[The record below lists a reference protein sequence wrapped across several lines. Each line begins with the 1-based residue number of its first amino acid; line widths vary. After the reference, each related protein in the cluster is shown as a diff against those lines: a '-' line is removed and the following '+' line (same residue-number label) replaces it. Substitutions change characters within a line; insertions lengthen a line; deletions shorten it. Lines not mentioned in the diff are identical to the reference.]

1 MRVAVHVCWLDAFQA
16 LCLVLGRKG
25 ACDREEV
32 SGTMR
37 VSRSDG
43 GEHGPG
49 VRGLALKGLKL
60 GASDPVAASFSW
72 YDLEQAT

>member
-1 MRVAVHVCWLDAFQA
+1 M
-16 LCLVLGRKG
+16 LGRKST
-25 ACDREEV
+25 CDREEV

-49 VRGLALKGLKL
+49 VTGLALKGLKL
-60 GASDPVAASFSW
+60 GASDPTAASSS
-72 YDLEQAT
+72 YDLGQAA

>member
-1 MRVAVHVCWLDAFQA
+1 MRVAVHTCWLDVFQA
-16 LCLVLGRKG
+16 LYLVPGRKS

-43 GEHGPG
+43 WEHSPG
-49 VRGLALKGLKL
+49 VRGP
-60 GASDPVAASFSW
+60 ASDPAAAS
-72 YDLEQAT
+72 Y

>member
-1 MRVAVHVCWLDAFQA
+1 MSSLTLSVRVGWMYFRHCAWCW
-16 LCLVLGRKG
+16 GEKR

-37 VSRSDG
+37 ISRSDG

-60 GASDPVAASFSW
+60 GASDPAAASSFV
-72 YDLEQAT
+72 L